1 MACVFVAGKTEECI
15 RRARDIVNVFHHLYC
30 LIRKLQIGPI
40 DYVGDTYYIWRD
52 RLCTAE
58 SLLLRELGFHVQPA
72 SPVNLLLSYLKILEL
87 DQNENVPQ
95 VSLNYL
101 NDSLKTDAYIRF
113 QPRILAVS
121 AISLSLDRLNLTR
134 QLLPDP
140 STLNSPWYTLFDV
153 NDVEL
158 MECKQIIMTVY
169 NRELDTLLPLTKEEL
184 NIFASSI
191 RPEIDASKINTT
203 TEKAGKDLRTESV
216 KRHNEDIKIDCS
228 RSSSDY
234 RRRDRDQSIDIQ
246 KERERDDIYKEDDR
260 KRGGKYD
267 HYSHISDHSHSHHR
281 RSQP

>member
-1 MACVFVAGKTEECI
+1 M
-15 RRARDIVNVFHHLYC
+15 
-30 LIRKLQIGPI
+30 
-40 DYVGDTYYIWRD
+40 
-52 RLCTAE
+52 
-58 SLLLRELGFHVQPA
+58 
-72 SPVNLLLSYLKILEL
+72 
-87 DQNENVPQ
+87 
-95 VSLNYL
+95 
-101 NDSLKTDAYIRF
+101 KTDAYIRF

-267 HYSHISDHSHSHHR
+267 HYSHISDHSRSHHR